1 MPVIYPGFLQISKK
15 KFNATL
21 VYGQKPLTI
30 VARSSTLD
38 VTRVLDNHA
47 IGRFFVIHGKSVCDE
62 TIKIGFIV
70 KILKKKLLNLSSFLK
85 NHMQSLY
92 NFHNIFY
99 NNILVSQK
107 KKKKKTITTTTTKQ
121 AIYLDQLSCRSK
133 CF

>member
-1 MPVIYPGFLQISKK
+1 M
-15 KFNATL
+15 
-21 VYGQKPLTI
+21 
-30 VARSSTLD
+30 D

-70 KILKKKLLNLSSFLK
+70 KILKKKLLDLSSFLK
-85 NHMQSLY
+85 NHMQSPY

-107 KKKKKTITTTTTKQ
+107 KKKKAAEVNVFENLKEIKRNLLP
-121 AIYLDQLSCRSK
+121 I
-133 CF
+133 

>member
-1 MPVIYPGFLQISKK
+1 M
-15 KFNATL
+15 
-21 VYGQKPLTI
+21 
-30 VARSSTLD
+30 D

-107 KKKKKTITTTTTKQ
+107 KKKKKNNNNNNNKTGYIFRPIK
-121 AIYLDQLSCRSK
+121 LPK
-133 CF
+133 

>member
-1 MPVIYPGFLQISKK
+1 M
-15 KFNATL
+15 
-21 VYGQKPLTI
+21 
-30 VARSSTLD
+30 D

-107 KKKKKTITTTTTKQ
+107 KQKKNNNNNNNKTGYIFRPIK
-121 AIYLDQLSCRSK
+121 LPK
-133 CF
+133 